1 MRRTLAMVLLLLA
14 AAGCERSQAPA
25 QAPLD
30 AQLEP
35 VVPNPHGDMRPLP
48 DPEQQ
53 QGRVGRSP
61 RRLTADQLG
70 RSIEVAVGRP
80 WTQLRDL
87 APSLGKPDYA
97 SSTSEATEPNL
108 VFAKFLEDGAREV
121 CLAQAAAEIR
131 LTDPGQRVLS
141 RAIPGAVGDLTRLTP
156 AQVNALLE
164 ELSLRFWGA
173 PLEGAELARWA
184 DFFTRAAAIAESKRK
199 RDQAFAALCMALLT
213 DERFFTY

>member
-1 MRRTLAMVLLLLA
+1 MRRTLALVLLVLA
-14 AAGCERSQAPA
+14 AAGCERGQTQAPA
-25 QAPLD
+25 PVD
-30 AQLEP
+30 AQLDP

-53 QGRVGRSP
+53 EGRVGRSP
-61 RRLTADQLG
+61 RRITADQLG

-87 APSLGKPDYA
+87 AASLGKPDYA

-121 CLAQAAAEIR
+121 CLAQATAEIR
-131 LTDPGQRVLS
+131 LTDPQQRVLS
-141 RAIPGAVGDLTRLTP
+141 RTIPGTVGDLTRLTP

-164 ELSLRFWGA
+164 EQSLRFWGT
-173 PLEGAELARWA
+173 PLQGEELARWA
-184 DFFTRAAAIAESKRK
+184 GFFNRAATVAESKRK
-199 RDQAFAALCMALLT
+199 REQAFAALCIALLT

>member
-1 MRRTLAMVLLLLA
+1 MRRTLALVLLVLA
-14 AAGCERSQAPA
+14 AAGCERGQAPA
-25 QAPLD
+25 SAPVD

-70 RSIEVAVGRP
+70 RSIELAVGRP
-80 WTQLRDL
+80 WTQLNSL
-87 APSLGKPDYA
+87 AASLGKPDYA

-121 CLAQAAAEIR
+121 CMAQASAELR
-131 LTDPGQRVLS
+131 LADPEQRVLS
-141 RAIPGAVGDLTRLTP
+141 RAIPGTVGDLTKLTP
-156 AQVNALLE
+156 AQVAALLE

-173 PLEGAELARWA
+173 PLQGEELARWA
-184 DFFTRAAAIAESKRK
+184 DFFTRAAAVAESKRK